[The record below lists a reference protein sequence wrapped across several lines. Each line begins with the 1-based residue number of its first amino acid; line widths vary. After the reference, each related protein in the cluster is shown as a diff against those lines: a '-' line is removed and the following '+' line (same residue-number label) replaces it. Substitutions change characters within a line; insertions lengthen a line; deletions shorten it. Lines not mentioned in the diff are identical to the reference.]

1 MLKATFH
8 PYTLQFFEEAITSR
22 STMKVKDTFIV
33 ELFDSTLPEL
43 KGIGECALFR
53 GLSAEDTPDY
63 EAQLAEAC
71 CQPDSLPPISSI
83 RFGFETA
90 FAQLKAAGGKV
101 FTDNAFTRG
110 EEPIKIN
117 GLVWMGSSR
126 QMKARIRAKLDA
138 GFSCVK
144 LKIGGIDFNDE
155 LSLLRMIRKEF
166 SPDDLELR
174 VDANGAFAP
183 SQALE
188 RLKWLSDFY
197 IHSIEQPIRANQ
209 WEQMAQLC
217 KTSPIAIALDE
228 ELIGFRSDAD
238 KVALL
243 DAIQPQYIILK
254 PSLCG
259 GFNEADTWIKL
270 AEDRHIGWWA
280 TSALESN
287 IGLNAIAQWVA
298 NYHPTIP
305 QGLGTGAL
313 YANNFSSPLTLI
325 GENLWFTSN
334 N

>member
-1 MLKATFH
+1 
-8 PYTLQFFEEAITSR
+8 
-22 STMKVKDTFIV
+22 
-33 ELFDSTLPEL
+33 
-43 KGIGECALFR
+43 
-53 GLSAEDTPDY
+53 
-63 EAQLAEAC
+63 
-71 CQPDSLPPISSI
+71 
-83 RFGFETA
+83 
-90 FAQLKAAGGKV
+90 
-101 FTDNAFTRG
+101 
-110 EEPIKIN
+110 
-117 GLVWMGSSR
+117 
-126 QMKARIRAKLDA
+126 
-138 GFSCVK
+138 
-144 LKIGGIDFNDE
+144 
-155 LSLLRMIRKEF
+155 MIRKEF